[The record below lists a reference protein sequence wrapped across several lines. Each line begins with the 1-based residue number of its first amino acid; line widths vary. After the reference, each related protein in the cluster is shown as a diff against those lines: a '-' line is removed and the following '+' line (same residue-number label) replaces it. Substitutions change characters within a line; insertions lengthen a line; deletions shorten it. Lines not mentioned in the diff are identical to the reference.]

1 MFFLNVFN
9 EISLGILA
17 KQCLSDSFVGLG
29 LFAGTCSRYCQ
40 SCSLHTLSYSN
51 TDTFFFL
58 FLLQQKISNCMWN
71 KKLTSNLSNNFLY
84 SKQKSELNE
93 IKCKQNFKSARKLGK
108 VKGNVI
114 F

>member
-1 MFFLNVFN
+1 
-9 EISLGILA
+9 
-17 KQCLSDSFVGLG
+17 
-29 LFAGTCSRYCQ
+29 
-40 SCSLHTLSYSN
+40 
-51 TDTFFFL
+51 
-58 FLLQQKISNCMWN
+58 MWN